1 MLQKGTLQA
10 NKSHEHR
17 CKNHQQDLTDWIQE
31 SIQRIIHHN
40 QVRLIPAMKRGFN
53 TQKSINVIHR
63 PSGKK
68 PLVGPLWPVPSA
80 FLLSVPTLP
89 VLLLWWPQMGHG
101 NQNNWLKKKK
111 KILVS
116 GISWSS
122 SVQSGP
128 MTALPGLSFRAR
140 RSTSLRPSA
149 SRSWK
154 PWPWKL
160 VGSSWVR
167 RFLRCCL
174 RSTETSLP
182 FSIVCRNWA
191 SSRAW
196 SWIRTSYFLRWHRR
210 DRLNMQRVEP

>member
-17 CKNHQQDLTDWIQE
+17 CKNHQQDLTDWIHK

-111 KILVS
+111 K
-116 GISWSS
+116 
-122 SVQSGP
+122 
-128 MTALPGLSFRAR
+128 
-140 RSTSLRPSA
+140 
-149 SRSWK
+149 
-154 PWPWKL
+154 
-160 VGSSWVR
+160 SSWV
-167 RFLRCCL
+167 
-174 RSTETSLP
+174 ESLGAAQCSQGLWP
-182 FSIVCRNWA
+182 PYLGWA
-191 SSRAW
+191 FGQGAPPACGPQPVVLESPDPG
-196 SWIRTSYFLRWHRR
+196 SW
-210 DRLNMQRVEP
+210 

>member
-17 CKNHQQDLTDWIQE
+17 CKNHQDLTDWIQE

-111 KILVS
+111 NPRE
-116 GISWSS
+116 WN
-122 SVQSGP
+122 
-128 MTALPGLSFRAR
+128 LSEQLSAVRA
-140 RSTSLRPSA
+140 
-149 SRSWK
+149 
-154 PWPWKL
+154 
-160 VGSSWVR
+160 
-167 RFLRCCL
+167 
-174 RSTETSLP
+174 
-182 FSIVCRNWA
+182 
-191 SSRAW
+191 
-196 SWIRTSYFLRWHRR
+196 Y
-210 DRLNMQRVEP
+210 DRLTWAELSGKALHQPAALSQSFLKALTLEVGRVIVGEKVPEVLLEEHRDFSAFLYRLP